1 MVLTT
6 LNETEGAIAELPF
19 KAFDS
24 GMVFEILYIIAI
36 AYILVKVL
44 TFIFRKIGD
53 MAGSHR
59 ITATMLIPLLKII
72 IYASAIYFIIAA
84 VLQPSLSQL
93 IAFSGLFGAALG
105 FGLKDIFADIIG
117 GIVIAFERPYQIGDK
132 ISVLG
137 TYGEVKDIGLRSTR
151 IITPDDSS
159 VSIPNFSVFNEA
171 TASANAGKT
180 EMMVVIDLFVDAESD
195 AGAAMDIL
203 HDAVV
208 TSKYV
213 YISPSRPYT
222 ILLKDFPYYKR
233 IRAKA
238 YVNDLR
244 SEFEFSSEVTRRA
257 WIALQREGIQPP
269 RFPAHIMDA
278 SRDQ

>member
-6 LNETEGAIAELPF
+6 LNETGGAIAELPL
-19 KAFDS
+19 K
-24 GMVFEILYIIAI
+24 EIDIGAILQIAYIIVI

-44 TFIFRKIGD
+44 SFIFRKIGD

-59 ITATMLIPLLKII
+59 ITATMLIPLLKIV
-72 IYASAIYFIIAA
+72 IYATAIYFIVSA
-84 VLQPSLSQL
+84 VLQPSLSQV
-93 IAFSGLFGAALG
+93 IAFAGLFGAALG

-132 ISVLG
+132 ISVMG
-137 TYGEVKDIGLRSTR
+137 TYGEVKDIGLRATR
-151 IITPDDSS
+151 VVTPDDSL

-180 EMMVVIDLFVDAESD
+180 EMMVVIDLFIDGESD
-195 AGAAMDIL
+195 AGGAMEIL

-222 ILLKDFPYYKR
+222 ILIEDFPFYKR

-244 SEFEFSSEVTRRA
+244 SEFEFRSEVTRRA
-257 WIALQREGIQPP
+257 WAAMQREGIQPP
-269 RFPAHIMDA
+269 RWPAHIPDGI
-278 SRDQ
+278 RD